1 MKLLISKSGRFIS
14 KHLQNRSNPYEGK
27 VARRMNENTIPER
40 THGEITRK
48 ENAVIPRD
56 YSVYGTPEQAR
67 TAGVPLRRRT
77 LYPAEVQ
84 AHGIKLV
91 LRGECSNTPLGEQI
105 IALCMVRLVR
115 WDVPNS
121 LIYRGFCRMTLSC
134 RDAQYH
140 VFHSFSQRPIS
151 KILAKAKSRLS
162 KNVPRW
168 VSLCK
173 LIITNPTLKNQGSD
187 LFIG

>member
-67 TAGVPLRRRT
+67 TAGVPLRRSPGRAF
-77 LYPAEVQ
+77 Y
-84 AHGIKLV
+84 
-91 LRGECSNTPLGEQI
+91 SPLK
-105 IALCMVRLVR
+105 
-115 WDVPNS
+115 S
-121 LIYRGFCRMTLSC
+121 
-134 RDAQYH
+134 
-140 VFHSFSQRPIS
+140 S
-151 KILAKAKSRLS
+151 KILDFTGFSEILVLINSLLKSA
-162 KNVPRW
+162 NFTPFF
-168 VSLCK
+168 
-173 LIITNPTLKNQGSD
+173 P
-187 LFIG
+187 FILARY

>member
-48 ENAVIPRD
+48 ENAVNPRD

-77 LYPAEVQ
+77 LYPSEVR
-84 AHGIKLV
+84 GLV
-91 LRGECSNTPLGEQI
+91 MKFYP
-105 IALCMVRLVR
+105 
-115 WDVPNS
+115 
-121 LIYRGFCRMTLSC
+121 
-134 RDAQYH
+134 
-140 VFHSFSQRPIS
+140 
-151 KILAKAKSRLS
+151 
-162 KNVPRW
+162 
-168 VSLCK
+168 
-173 LIITNPTLKNQGSD
+173 
-187 LFIG
+187 

>member
-67 TAGVPLRRRT
+67 TAGVPLR
-77 LYPAEVQ
+77 
-84 AHGIKLV
+84 
-91 LRGECSNTPLGEQI
+91 S
-105 IALCMVRLVR
+105 
-115 WDVPNS
+115 
-121 LIYRGFCRMTLSC
+121 
-134 RDAQYH
+134 
-140 VFHSFSQRPIS
+140 RPDTMKPS
-151 KILAKAKSRLS
+151 ATQCKKILGNTRLFT
-162 KNVPRW
+162 
-168 VSLCK
+168 VS
-173 LIITNPTLKNQGSD
+173 NPIWYYAS
-187 LFIG
+187 

>member
-67 TAGVPLRRRT
+67 TAGVPLRRWT
-77 LYPAEVQ
+77 QCIYSLSTEIKKMQLYQ
-84 AHGIKLV
+84 GI
-91 LRGECSNTPLGEQI
+91 SPH
-105 IALCMVRLVR
+105 
-115 WDVPNS
+115 S
-121 LIYRGFCRMTLSC
+121 L
-134 RDAQYH
+134 
-140 VFHSFSQRPIS
+140 
-151 KILAKAKSRLS
+151 
-162 KNVPRW
+162 
-168 VSLCK
+168 
-173 LIITNPTLKNQGSD
+173 
-187 LFIG
+187 

>member
-67 TAGVPLRRRT
+67 TAGVPLR
-77 LYPAEVQ
+77 
-84 AHGIKLV
+84 
-91 LRGECSNTPLGEQI
+91 
-105 IALCMVRLVR
+105 
-115 WDVPNS
+115 
-121 LIYRGFCRMTLSC
+121 
-134 RDAQYH
+134 
-140 VFHSFSQRPIS
+140 
-151 KILAKAKSRLS
+151 
-162 KNVPRW
+162 
-168 VSLCK
+168 
-173 LIITNPTLKNQGSD
+173 SD
-187 LFIG
+187 LGIQLLSHFLCPIIPYFQGFFTL

>member
-1 MKLLISKSGRFIS
+1 METLPLLYVFCLKQ
-14 KHLQNRSNPYEGK
+14 KPLQTSEKWLTAVVLAPP
-27 VARRMNENTIPER
+27 ARLELTTFR
-40 THGEITRK
+40 
-48 ENAVIPRD
+48 
-56 YSVYGTPEQAR
+56 
-67 TAGVPLRRRT
+67 
-77 LYPAEVQ
+77 
-84 AHGIKLV
+84 
-91 LRGECSNTPLGEQI
+91 LGEQI

>member
-1 MKLLISKSGRFIS
+1 MAS
-14 KHLQNRSNPYEGK
+14 
-27 VARRMNENTIPER
+27 
-40 THGEITRK
+40 
-48 ENAVIPRD
+48 
-56 YSVYGTPEQAR
+56 
-67 TAGVPLRRRT
+67 
-77 LYPAEVQ
+77 
-84 AHGIKLV
+84 
-91 LRGECSNTPLGEQI
+91 LRGFEPPAYRLGEQI

>member
-67 TAGVPLRRRT
+67 TAGVPLRRS
-77 LYPAEVQ
+77 P
-84 AHGIKLV
+84 
-91 LRGECSNTPLGEQI
+91 RGAFLTP
-105 IALCMVRLVR
+105 CKS
-115 WDVPNS
+115 P
-121 LIYRGFCRMTLSC
+121 
-134 RDAQYH
+134 
-140 VFHSFSQRPIS
+140 
-151 KILAKAKSRLS
+151 KILDFTGFSGVSLSINSRLKPANFS
-162 KNVPRW
+162 
-168 VSLCK
+168 
-173 LIITNPTLKNQGSD
+173 
-187 LFIG
+187 

>member
-77 LYPAEVQ
+77 LYPTEV
-84 AHGIKLV
+84 
-91 LRGECSNTPLGEQI
+91 RGRMEVFFAWREPPYACKTPLGVAQI
-105 IALCMVRLVR
+105 SFIIRLP
-115 WDVPNS
+115 D
-121 LIYRGFCRMTLSC
+121 
-134 RDAQYH
+134 
-140 VFHSFSQRPIS
+140 
-151 KILAKAKSRLS
+151 
-162 KNVPRW
+162 
-168 VSLCK
+168 
-173 LIITNPTLKNQGSD
+173 GSVNTH
-187 LFIG
+187 LPQ

>member
-48 ENAVIPRD
+48 ENAVILRD

-77 LYPAEVQ
+77 LYPTEV
-84 AHGIKLV
+84 
-91 LRGECSNTPLGEQI
+91 LGH
-105 IALCMVRLVR
+105 
-115 WDVPNS
+115 
-121 LIYRGFCRMTLSC
+121 F
-134 RDAQYH
+134 
-140 VFHSFSQRPIS
+140 
-151 KILAKAKSRLS
+151 K
-162 KNVPRW
+162 
-168 VSLCK
+168 
-173 LIITNPTLKNQGSD
+173 
-187 LFIG
+187 